1 MSWLWLVL
9 FVIAMIFGLVVFRGA
24 PYVPSKKADIRQSLT
39 KLYKLTSDDVLVDIG
54 SGDGIVLR
62 EAAKIGARAVGY
74 EINPILVFISRW
86 LSRKS
91 GRVKVNLADFW
102 FEKLPDDTTVV
113 YIFSVSRDM
122 KKIIRF
128 MQKEADRLGR
138 PMNLINY
145 GSELKGVKV
154 ANKIGAYHLYTFK
167 PLHQIKAQV

>member
-1 MSWLWLVL
+1 MSWLWFLL
-9 FVIAMIFGLVVFRGA
+9 FVIALIFGLVVFRGA
-24 PYVPSKKADIRQSLT
+24 PYVPSRKAEINQALT
-39 KLYKLTSDDVLVDIG
+39 KLYPLTSNDVLVDIG

-74 EINPILVFISRW
+74 EINPILVYISRW

-91 GRVKVNLADFW
+91 GRVTVYLADFW

-122 KKIIRF
+122 RKIIRF

-138 PMNLINY
+138 PMDLINY
-145 GSELKGVKV
+145 GSELKGVRVVKQ
-154 ANKIGAYHLYTFK
+154 IGAYHLYVFK